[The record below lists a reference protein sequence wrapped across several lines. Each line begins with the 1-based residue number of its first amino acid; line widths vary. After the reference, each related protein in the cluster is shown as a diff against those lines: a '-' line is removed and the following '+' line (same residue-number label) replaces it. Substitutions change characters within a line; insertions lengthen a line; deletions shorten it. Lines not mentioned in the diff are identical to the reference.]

1 MCWRFAAAAG
11 AGADAGAE
19 VRCHNVRLA
28 AAPGARCT
36 SVSADWH
43 SGLVLASFTQ
53 LSGVRPA
60 GAGAGAGAGAAHA
73 ALSTPG
79 VADRSRAATVDA
91 AVGGGGASAAGAGA
105 AGTGGGVGGGM
116 SDVDVSDCELG
127 IFMHDGCVRLCV
139 LRMCCVDLLITDSL
153 LNEAR
158 DSVKCLC
165 ALERYT
171 ESL

>member
-1 MCWRFAAAAG
+1 MILRTLTLAAAAQG
-11 AGADAGAE
+11 LALTRSRPRTRLQAEKPAWADAVKDEAVAE
-19 VRCHNVRLA
+19 DV
-28 AAPGARCT
+28 
-36 SVSADWH
+36 
-43 SGLVLASFTQ
+43 
-53 LSGVRPA
+53 
-60 GAGAGAGAGAAHA
+60 
-73 ALSTPG
+73 
-79 VADRSRAATVDA
+79 VADSPSLFDFFGGASVNSEAAKALREEMRKMTATVDA
-91 AVGGGGASAAGAGA
+91 AVGGGGASAAGVGA